1 MTTESAHTYPEVRW
15 FEDFAAGQAY
25 VFGAWE
31 MTVESMLD
39 FARVYDPEPFHLDD
53 AKARELGWGGL
64 IASGLQ
70 VLAIWR
76 RLSKEGF
83 PNCATVISPGW
94 DDIRWLQPVRVGD
107 VLASHTEI
115 IETRRLDSRP
125 GEGLVRL
132 RNQLVRQDGE
142 PVARLT
148 SNWFVRCQPAEA

>member
-1 MTTESAHTYPEVRW
+1 MSTLGAQTYPYVRW
-15 FEDFAAGQAY
+15 FEDFTEGQRY

-53 AKARELGWGGL
+53 AQARELGWGGL

-94 DDIRWLQPVRVGD
+94 DDIRWLQPVRAGD

-115 IETRRLDSRP
+115 TETRRLDSRP
-125 GEGLVRL
+125 CEGLVRL
-132 RNQLVRQDGE
+132 RNALVRQDGE

-148 SNWFVRCQPAEA
+148 SNWFVRCRPPEA

>member
-1 MTTESAHTYPEVRW
+1 MTTESARTYPEVRW
-15 FEDFAAGQAY
+15 FEDFAAGQTY

-94 DDIRWLQPVRVGD
+94 DDIRWLQPVRAGD
-107 VLASHTEI
+107 RRRFDAAPETGLPMTLAVAGGKA
-115 IETRRLDSRP
+115 LSRA
-125 GEGLVRL
+125 
-132 RNQLVRQDGE
+132 
-142 PVARLT
+142 ARAG
-148 SNWFVRCQPAEA
+148 SGWC

>member
-1 MTTESAHTYPEVRW
+1 MSTLGAQTYPDVRW
-15 FEDFAAGQAY
+15 FEDFTEGQRY

-53 AKARELGWGGL
+53 EKARELGWGGL

-94 DDIRWLQPVRVGD
+94 DDIRWLQPVRAGD
-107 VLASHTEI
+107 VLTSHTEI
-115 IETRRLDSRP
+115 AEARRLDSRP

-132 RNQLVRQDGE
+132 RNQMVRQDGV

-148 SNWFVRCQPAEA
+148 SNWFVRCRPAEA